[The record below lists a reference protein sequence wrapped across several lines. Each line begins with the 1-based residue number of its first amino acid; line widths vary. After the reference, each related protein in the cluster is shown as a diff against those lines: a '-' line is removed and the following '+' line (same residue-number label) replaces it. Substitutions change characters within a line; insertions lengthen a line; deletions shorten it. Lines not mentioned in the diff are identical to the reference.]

1 MGKKDTV
8 EVLLIFFYTTGAVL
22 LMVTAYLIYLR
33 KFRKRGQMEMLNNL
47 VFTTSRYD
55 TYQKKTQFMIDI
67 PKTCEVE
74 LNILNKDE
82 QFVKNLIKDT
92 YQPGQHTIVF
102 EPADFENGIYFLS
115 LKANNVSIL
124 RRITIDNKS

>member
-1 MGKKDTV
+1 
-8 EVLLIFFYTTGAVL
+8 
-22 LMVTAYLIYLR
+22 
-33 KFRKRGQMEMLNNL
+33 MEMLNNL